1 MFMSRLM
8 NNSNNYIDLFI
19 FKNEGYSRNNT
30 IKKIFNTY
38 YGYDVQDNNILVSK
52 LGKPF
57 LDSNKY
63 YFNISHSGEYVI
75 FAVSDDE
82 IGIDIQK
89 MDEIKKYLQK
99 QSILLGKQCAQEFI
113 FSPYED
119 KFIKKCNS
127 FKRFYIIW
135 TIKEAYIKYS
145 GQGLNKTLNSFIV
158 LHYNNS
164 YYIYDSCLR
173 SDIVISSFD
182 WEKEY
187 KISICSKYKN
197 FNLFKI
203 E

>member
-1 MFMSRLM
+1 MSKLM

-89 MDEIKKYLQK
+89 MDEIN
-99 QSILLGKQCAQEFI
+99 LGISERF

-158 LHYNNS
+158 LHHNNS

-187 KISICSKYKN
+187 RISICSKYKN

>member
-89 MDEIKKYLQK
+89 MDEIN
-99 QSILLGKQCAQEFI
+99 LGISERF
-113 FSPYED
+113 FSPYEA

-187 KISICSKYKN
+187 RISICSKYKN

>member
-1 MFMSRLM
+1 MFMSKLM

-89 MDEIKKYLQK
+89 MDEIN
-99 QSILLGKQCAQEFI
+99 LGISERF

-158 LHYNNS
+158 LHHNNS

-187 KISICSKYKN
+187 RISICSKYKN

>member
-89 MDEIKKYLQK
+89 MDEIN
-99 QSILLGKQCAQEFI
+99 LGISERF

-187 KISICSKYKN
+187 RISICSKYKN

>member
-89 MDEIKKYLQK
+89 MDEIN
-99 QSILLGKQCAQEFI
+99 LGISERF

>member
-89 MDEIKKYLQK
+89 MDEIN
-99 QSILLGKQCAQEFI
+99 LGISERF

-145 GQGLNKTLNSFIV
+145 GQVLNKTLNSFIV

-187 KISICSKYKN
+187 RISICSKYKN